1 MGLQYKIV
9 YKKGITNKAADA
21 LSRRPQHSHAYAISV
36 VKPRWIEI
44 VTEGYQQDPKAKQ
57 LLVELSVQ
65 GFNEQGFSIQDGIIR
80 HKGRVWLGSH
90 KEAHQAVLLAL
101 HSSGLGGHS
110 GTLATYHRVKQLF
123 SWPHMKQDVLHY
135 VSACQVCQQA
145 KSEHVKLPG
154 RLQPLPIPPSA
165 WHTISLDFIEG
176 LPNSNRFNV
185 ILVVIDKLTKFGH
198 FIPLK
203 HPFTAASIAQL
214 FMDNVYKLHGMP
226 QVIISDR
233 DKVFVSSFWQR
244 LFKLA
249 DTTLNLSSS
258 YHPQT
263 DGQTERLNQC
273 LETYLR
279 CLVHAK
285 PEKWS
290 QWLPQAEFWY
300 NTTFHSA
307 LGKSPF
313 EVLYGRAPRQFAIQN
328 SSLPGHTDVEA
339 WLRERAAM
347 VPLIKQHLQ
356 RAQQRM
362 KNQADKNRS
371 ERQFSVGDWVYL
383 RLQPYV
389 QTSVAPRASQKLG
402 FRFFG
407 PYLILQKVGNVAYK
421 LQLPA
426 SARIHPVVHVS
437 QLKKAIADP
446 SAVSTDLP
454 VMYTQMQVVQPSR
467 ICGSRMIRHGGKQIP
482 QVQLEWEGISSSC
495 MRWEPLFAVVA
506 AYPDAPA
513 WGQAAFSGEGN
524 VTTPYL
530 EDALKV
536 ARRAQRR
543 QEIRAV
549 HLAAMAQSK

>member
-1 MGLQYKIV
+1 MRCFVNGK
-9 YKKGITNKAADA
+9 
-21 LSRRPQHSHAYAISV
+21 PQ
-36 VKPRWIEI
+36 
-44 VTEGYQQDPKAKQ
+44 Q
-57 LLVELSVQ
+57 
-65 GFNEQGFSIQDGIIR
+65 
-80 HKGRVWLGSH
+80 
-90 KEAHQAVLLAL
+90 
-101 HSSGLGGHS
+101 
-110 GTLATYHRVKQLF
+110 
-123 SWPHMKQDVLHY
+123 
-135 VSACQVCQQA
+135 
-145 KSEHVKLPG
+145 
-154 RLQPLPIPPSA
+154 
-165 WHTISLDFIEG
+165 
-176 LPNSNRFNV
+176 
-185 ILVVIDKLTKFGH
+185 
-198 FIPLK
+198 
-203 HPFTAASIAQL
+203 
-214 FMDNVYKLHGMP
+214 
-226 QVIISDR
+226 
-233 DKVFVSSFWQR
+233 
-244 LFKLA
+244 
-249 DTTLNLSSS
+249 
-258 YHPQT
+258 
-263 DGQTERLNQC
+263 
-273 LETYLR
+273 
-279 CLVHAK
+279 
-285 PEKWS
+285 WS
-290 QWLPQAEFWY
+290 KWLPQAEHWY
-300 NTTFHSA
+300 NTAHHSA

-313 EVLYGRAPRQFAIQN
+313 QVLYGRNPRQLGICNTNDSGNADLDQ
-328 SSLPGHTDVEA
+328 
-339 WLRERAAM
+339 WLRERAIVM
-347 VPLIKQHLQ
+347 PFIRQHLE

-362 KNQADKNRS
+362 ENQANKHRS
-371 ERQFSVGDWVYL
+371 EREFAVGDQVYL
-383 RLQPYV
+383 KLQPYV

-467 ICGSRMIRHGGKQIP
+467 ICGSRMIRRGGKQIP

-495 MRWEPLFAVVA
+495 TCWEPLFAVVA